1 MGKIENHSVFGR
13 YSQTE
18 NKVTAALLQ
27 ILKVGGTDFT
37 EKFMNQILDD
47 SDMSFP
53 TSEIRV
59 STQKKENE
67 NVYDGLLECDFSFR
81 VLIESKIKNFF

>member
-47 SDMSFP
+47 SDMLFP

-59 STQKKENE
+59 STQKK
-67 NVYDGLLECDFSFR
+67 R
-81 VLIESKIKNFF
+81 K